1 MNQLANSSQPST
13 NKGKV
18 IKAFVMTSKGVAG
31 NIAYKTDIVDGVQ
44 MYEGLPID
52 MFHKI
57 MELDH
62 MKDKYTVEYTYSK
75 EDDSNYS
82 DVITKIGKGEYDI
95 GIGVFN
101 KNIEREQQVNFSA
114 PFILD
119 PNAIFH
125 IETNSIV
132 TLFQL
137 MLKSIGHILI
147 VLVLLGLVAGLL
159 IYFGNPGR
167 MKRLHI
173 KSNNK
178 FFLYSIIAGMSAM
191 FGEMGLVA
199 DHATRS
205 IKGLIIFF
213 ITMLTAFIFVLI
225 AQARM
230 TSALVDEK
238 IGSKI
243 TKDSMPTK
251 KILGLKGYIPTNS
264 IQEYGGRIEYI
275 KDGSIDDIM
284 TEYIQNPDKYAGVA
298 LSYADGFKYLDKYP
312 HLFVSLGFGVETGG
326 YPIAQNNPDLLED
339 VNKGIVFLEN
349 EGTLQNTCIFY
360 YGDRENNP
368 ICSLR

>member
-1 MNQLANSSQPST
+1 MNSSPPDT
-13 NKGKV
+13 KKGEI
-18 IKAFVMTSKGVAG
+18 IKAFVMTDSEVAG

-57 MELDH
+57 MDLEF
-62 MKDKYTVEYTYSK
+62 MKGKYIVEYTYSK
-75 EDDSNYS
+75 EGESNYS
-82 DVITKIGKGEYDI
+82 DVIKKIHNGEYDI

-101 KNIEREQQVNFSA
+101 RNVEREQQVNFSA

-125 IETNSIV
+125 IETSSIV

-147 VLVLLGLVAGLL
+147 VLVLLGMVSGLL

-178 FFLYSIIAGMSAM
+178 FFLYSIIAGMAAM
-191 FGEMGLVA
+191 FGEMGLIA
-199 DHATRS
+199 DGATRS
-205 IKGLIIFF
+205 IKGLLIFF
-213 ITMLTAFIFVLI
+213 ITMLIAFIFVLI

-243 TKDSMPTK
+243 TKDNMPTK
-251 KILGLKGYIPTNS
+251 KILGLKGYIPTTS

-275 KDGSIDDIM
+275 KDGTIEDIVVKYM
-284 TEYIQNPDKYAGVA
+284 ENPQKYAGIA

-312 HLFVSLGFGVETGG
+312 ALFVSLGFGVETGG
-326 YPIAQNNPDLLED
+326 YPINPTKNNILED

-349 EGTLQNTCIFY
+349 EGTLQNTCVFY
-360 YGDRENNP
+360 YGDRPNNP